1 MKNLCLLNELPT
13 PLLFKVQGIN
23 WRKVRSETIE
33 VSVLRLQ
40 AACIIKVYYVDS
52 IQQSLGAA

>member
-1 MKNLCLLNELPT
+1 MKNLYLLNELPT

-33 VSVLRLQ
+33 VSVLQLQ
-40 AACIIKVYYVDS
+40 AACIIKVYYVGS